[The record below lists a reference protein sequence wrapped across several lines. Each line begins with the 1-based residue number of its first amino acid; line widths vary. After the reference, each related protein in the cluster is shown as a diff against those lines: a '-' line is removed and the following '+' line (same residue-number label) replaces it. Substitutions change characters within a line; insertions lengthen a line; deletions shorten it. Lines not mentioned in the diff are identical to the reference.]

1 MDSDTTVKLG
11 YERSA
16 IVEFKNENV
25 PARSKSELM
34 RLVFGG
40 NVTLL
45 TISWVQTLTNE
56 DSSVHAKKQQHQS

>member
-16 IVEFKNENV
+16 IVEFKNEIV

-34 RLVFGG
+34 RFVFGG